1 MTSRTT
7 VKRHQPI
14 SIWRSALSLSA
25 GCQFDTYLGNQK
37 PSEVRATEPE
47 GWAREVTVA

>member
-7 VKRHQPI
+7 VLRQQPI

-25 GCQFDTYLGNQK
+25 GCPFDTYLGHKN

-47 GWAREVTVA
+47 GRAREVTVA